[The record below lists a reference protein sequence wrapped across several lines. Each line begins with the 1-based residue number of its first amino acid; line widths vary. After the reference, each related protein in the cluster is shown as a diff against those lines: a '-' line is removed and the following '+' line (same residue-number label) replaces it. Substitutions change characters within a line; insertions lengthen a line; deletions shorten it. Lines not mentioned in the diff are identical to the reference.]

1 LFIAAEYTAVA
12 GTLIDYPP
20 AMTGRTMTGARVAVG
35 ILTAGLAACGGSQPA
50 PLASGETARQQ
61 VESTERAFART
72 MADRDLEAFGKF
84 VSPEAVFFSGSD
96 ALRGR
101 EAVVQSWSRYFTESA
116 APFSWEP
123 DQVEV
128 LASGTL
134 ALSTGPVRDA
144 EGKLIG
150 RFASIWRQEQPGQW
164 RIVFDRG
171 ESVPAD

>member
-1 LFIAAEYTAVA
+1 LFIAAEYTAAVA
-12 GTLIDYPP
+12 TPIDYPRF
-20 AMTGRTMTGARVAVG
+20 MSGMRTAIWLLA
-35 ILTAGLAACGGSQPA
+35 AGLAACGESPLQPM
-50 PLASGETARQQ
+50 STGEMARQQ
-61 VESTERAFART
+61 VESTERAFAQT
-72 MADRDLEAFGKF
+72 MADRNLQAFGQL
-84 VSPEAVFFSGSD
+84 VSEEAVFFSGPEPQH
-96 ALRGR
+96 GR
-101 EAVVQSWSRYFTESA
+101 EAVVQWWSRYFTESA

-144 EGKLIG
+144 QGKLIG

-171 ESVPAD
+171 EAAPAD